1 MSKYSSRSFNP
12 AVSAYYNTMMLRRDM
27 PKEQQEKET
36 GGLLTKKTVNKTV
49 NYENEP
55 MYRVAKHMEAIEQF
69 RKEKA

>member
-1 MSKYSSRSFNP
+1 ML
-12 AVSAYYNTMMLRRDM
+12 LRRDM
-27 PKEQQEKET
+27 PKEQPEKET
-36 GGLLTKKTVNKTV
+36 GGLLTKKTVNKTA